1 MLLRPVF
8 TTAMLAVSIVSAP
21 IPNAQPPQKGSIL
34 YHSYSSYDAMDST
47 LKLVH
52 GGELR
57 EITSKQFIHA
67 MNGDFG
73 SHAFDIVFM
82 AIDPTADE
90 WDIFRYQ
97 AITGEITNL
106 TKQSGLR
113 NEDPKFC
120 PDGLHIIFKRGHWE
134 GDGFVYDLAEIDLRT
149 GEITMLTDDTKEE
162 SMPCYSADGSLIYY
176 AEYDKGKTAIC
187 AYDRADGSVE
197 RLYQEEGI
205 QAYYPMASGEGLYFT
220 KWYSAS
226 SQNDTIVHMEN
237 GEAVML
243 PFCDDRADYSD
254 VFPMNDGSLYCSST
268 LKGNYDLYHYDGT
281 ELTALDAL
289 NTDQHDLGTS
299 CYTTADAEKIICNTQ
314 NYLLTRE
321 SEPMQMDAN
330 GDGVVDGFDLA
341 IFKRM
346 GMETAE

>member
-1 MLLRPVF
+1 MLLRPIL
-8 TTAMLAVSIVSAP
+8 TAAMLAAAIVSAP
-21 IPNAQPPQKGSIL
+21 IQNPPKGSLL

-47 LKLVH
+47 LKLLH
-52 GGELR
+52 AGELR
-57 EITSKQFIHA
+57 EIKSEEFIHA

-82 AIDPTADE
+82 AIDPVADE

-106 TKQSGLR
+106 TLHSGFR
-113 NEDPKFC
+113 NEDPKFS

-134 GDGFVYDLAEIDLRT
+134 GDGFVYDLAEMDLRT
-149 GEITMLTDDTKEE
+149 GTITMLTDDAKEE

-176 AEYDKGKTAIC
+176 AEYDNGKTAIC

-205 QAYYPMASGEGLYFT
+205 QAYYPMASEEGLYFT
-220 KWYSAS
+220 KWYSAF

-237 GEAVML
+237 GEPVML

-254 VFPMNDGSLYCSST
+254 VFPMNDGNLYCSST
-268 LKGNYDLYHYDGT
+268 LNGSYDLYYYDGT
-281 ELTALDAL
+281 ELKALDAL
-289 NTDQHDLGTS
+289 NTDQHDLGVS
-299 CYTTADAEKIICNTQ
+299 CYTAADAEKIIRNAQ
-314 NYLLTRE
+314 NFLLTRG
-321 SEPMQMDAN
+321 SEPMNMDAN

-341 IFKRM
+341 MLKRM
-346 GMETAE
+346 GLEMAE